1 MNFIYTPYVLKCIH
15 FKHNER
21 FGSPARTVM
30 DYEFDFSVGCDRE
43 MWLDNER
50 YKIEKGSLVIRKPG
64 QKVSSKGNFDCY
76 MLTLQFSGQSL
87 YSNYSRNTATQMQA
101 PFESKIW
108 DVLPSVFTP
117 AHYNE
122 YVGIFDDLL
131 SVNEVDINENTKI
144 IAYGVFKDCARLT
157 SIEIPNNVTSIGDWA
172 FYDCNYLTS
181 VTIGDSVTS
190 IGDWAFYSSDLA
202 SITIPYSVTSIGER
216 AFSDCHSLTT
226 VTIGDS
232 VTSISDWAFYNC
244 SYLTSVTIGDGVT
257 SIGYGAF
264 YYCTSLT
271 SVTIPDSVTSIEDR
285 AFYDCVGLSTI
296 NYKGTSSQWGA
307 IYVGYYW
314 STGAGDYIVIY
325 DYTEE

>member
-108 DVLPSVFTP
+108 DVLPPVFTP

-122 YVGIFDDLL
+122 YVGIFENLL
-131 SVNEVDINENTKI
+131 SVNEVDINENTKTLLLINELLHLI
-144 IAYGVFKDCARLT
+144 ISDAYMHYLPADNKEKTPIDEVCYYIKNHYME
-157 SIEIPNNVTSIGDWA
+157 EISLNDLADVAHLNK
-172 FYDCNYLTS
+172 NYL
-181 VTIGDSVTS
+181 VRQFKKRFG
-190 IGDWAFYSSDLA
+190 
-202 SITIPYSVTSIGER
+202 
-216 AFSDCHSLTT
+216 
-226 VTIGDS
+226 
-232 VTSISDWAFYNC
+232 ISPI
-244 SYLTSVTIGDGVT
+244 SYLIKIRMEYAKKLLAESNLTVKAIAAEC
-257 SIGYGAF
+257 GYNDPSF
-264 YYCTSLT
+264 FNYYFKKTFNIS
-271 SVTIPDSVTSIEDR
+271 PEAYR
-285 AFYDCVGLSTI
+285 R
-296 NYKGTSSQWGA
+296 SQQ
-307 IYVGYYW
+307 
-314 STGAGDYIVIY
+314 TD
-325 DYTEE
+325 TR